1 MKIRNK
7 IALIFVL
14 LTALLLLSVFLF
26 IYFSVENH
34 THNEFYLR
42 LRQRASIAAQ
52 AYLEKDELSS
62 SIYEEIRKK
71 HVRTLPNEK
80 EEIFKVN
87 MDKGTLAP
95 PHTLPLEKEFFS
107 EVLTAGHAKAKI
119 GKAYFT
125 AILYRDNQGDF
136 IVVLS
141 AEDLYGSA
149 KMRNL
154 LRTLLMAYV
163 LSLIILFVLG
173 RDYAKRVLKPISD
186 ITRQVN
192 GIRAKKLHLRLP
204 NGHRNDELGEL
215 SRTFNNMLDR
225 LEASFEMKNNFVRN
239 ASHELKNPLTAIIGQ
254 TEVALGS
261 ARSEQEYITTLRT
274 IEREASRLN
283 GLINA
288 LLELAHA
295 ENDSKALL
303 GEYIRADE
311 LLMELQTEFDV
322 PTSGTVN
329 CDLRF
334 LPKDPDKLIFKGNA
348 GLIRAALF
356 NVLDNALKYSKDG
369 NVDLGIQVREQ
380 TILISVR
387 DEGIGIPKEDLKN
400 VLEPFS
406 RGSNARGFKGFGL
419 GLPLSRKI
427 VRLHGG
433 ELQIDSEIGK
443 GTRVMVQLPNIHAT
457 ANTGH

>member
-1 MKIRNK
+1 M
-7 IALIFVL
+7 
-14 LTALLLLSVFLF
+14 
-26 IYFSVENH
+26 
-34 THNEFYLR
+34 HNEFYLR

-80 EEIFKVN
+80 EEIFKIN
-87 MDKGTLAP
+87 MAKGTLVP
-95 PHTLPLEKEFFS
+95 PNTLPLEKEFFE
-107 EVLTAGHAKAKI
+107 EVLAAGHARTKV
-119 GKAYFT
+119 GKDYFT

-149 KMRNL
+149 KMGNL
-154 LRTLLMAYV
+154 SRTLLIAYV

-173 RDYAKRVLKPISD
+173 RYYAKRVLKPISD

-204 NGHRNDELGEL
+204 DGNKNDELGEL

-225 LEASFEMKNNFVRN
+225 LETSFEMKNSFVRN

-254 TEVALGS
+254 TEVALGN
-261 ARSEQEYITTLRT
+261 ARSEQEYVATLRT

-283 GLINA
+283 GLVNA
-288 LLELAHA
+288 LLELAHT
-295 ENDSKALL
+295 ENDPEALL
-303 GEYIRADE
+303 GEHIRADE
-311 LLMELQTEFDV
+311 LLMELQTEFNV
-322 PTSGTVN
+322 PASGKLS

-334 LPKDPDKLIFKGNA
+334 LPKDPSRLIFKGNHR
-348 GLIRAALF
+348 LIQAALS

-369 NVDLGIQVREQ
+369 KVDLGLLVSEH
-380 TILISVR
+380 TILISIK
-387 DEGIGIPKEDLKN
+387 DKGIGIPTEDLKD

-427 VRLHGG
+427 VLLHGG
-433 ELQIDSEIGK
+433 ELRIDSVIGE
-443 GTRVMVQLPNIHAT
+443 GTRVIVQLPNILSGT
-457 ANTGH
+457 KTGR